1 MPALRRRMSPRPDA
15 AGVRKSPKNETASRK
30 GVDIA
35 AAPYGVL
42 RIAGVRRRVIGM
54 AIKDDFDG

>member
-1 MPALRRRMSPRPDA
+1 MSRWLDM